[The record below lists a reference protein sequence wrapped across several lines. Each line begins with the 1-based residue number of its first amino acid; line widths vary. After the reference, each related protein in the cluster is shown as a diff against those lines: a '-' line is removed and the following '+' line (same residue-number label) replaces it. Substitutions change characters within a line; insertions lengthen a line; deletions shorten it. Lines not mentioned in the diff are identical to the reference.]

1 MLNNLVLP
9 KIEVE
14 ASSRNY
20 GHFVISPLESG
31 YGITLGNSLRR
42 VLLSSLPGAAVTS
55 ISVSGVHHEFSTIDY
70 VLEDATRLILNVKQ
84 VRFKSTSAE
93 PVRISVE
100 VYNEGPV
107 TAGDLNCPPEV
118 EIVNPDLYL
127 LFADSNDVDLD
138 IEMVVERGRGYSPAE
153 ERMHLPLGEIPVDAI
168 FSPVKKASYRVE
180 RTRIGQQTDYDK
192 LNLEVWTDGTI
203 SPEDSMRQAADILVQ
218 HLSVFVGASTVMV
231 EQPEEEE
238 ESIPSRVAEAPI
250 EELELTVRAYNC
262 LKRAGITRIGEILKR
277 MEKGEDEMLAIRNF
291 GKKSLDELVEK
302 LGEKGYMN
310 VIGVDLS
317 AYLGGGNGAEI
328 LTETAE
334 AVEAVD
340 EAAEAVEAVDEAAEA
355 VETVDEAAEAVET
368 VNEAAEAV
376 ETVNEAAEAVETV
389 NEAAEAVETVDE
401 TG

>member
-1 MLNNLVLP
+1 LDETAIEREGVALLNNLVLP

-55 ISVSGVHHEFSTIDY
+55 ISVSGVHHEFSTIDH

-84 VRFKSTSAE
+84 IRFRSESAE
-93 PVRISVE
+93 PVRVSVE
-100 VYNEGPV
+100 VYHEGPV

-138 IEMVVERGRGYSPAE
+138 IEMVVEQGRGYSPAE
-153 ERMHLPLGEIPVDAI
+153 ERVQLPLGEIPVDAI
-168 FSPVKKASYRVE
+168 FSPVTKSSYRVE

-218 HLSVFVGASTVMV
+218 HLSLFVGDSAAVV
-231 EQPEEEE
+231 ELPEEEE

-262 LKRAGITRIGEILKR
+262 LKRAGITKIGEILKR

-302 LGEKGYMN
+302 LSEKGYMN

-317 AYLGGGNGAEI
+317 AYLGGGNGIENEEI
-328 LTETAE
+328 LTEA
-334 AVEAVD
+334 A
-340 EAAEAVEAVDEAAEA
+340 EAAEAVEAPEA
-355 VETVDEAAEAVET
+355 VEIVE
-368 VNEAAEAV
+368 
-376 ETVNEAAEAVETV
+376 ETSLSPLPEE
-389 NEAAEAVETVDE
+389 
-401 TG
+401 